1 MAGARC
7 RATLAEDRADRPLD
21 PGDRGSDRR
30 GLSAVRHGAGDR
42 LARSRPDQFF
52 LGRGGRRIRVGVDD
66 DDRRR
71 HRDWRTRP
79 FHLAGADA
87 SLADA
92 GAARD
97 PCRDASLDRRV
108 WRARRL
114 VWGEAG
120 DRQQPA
126 DLAGLGAQS
135 RLALCGASGR
145 RRAHRALWSR
155 SRVRAAAA
163 TGCLS
168 RLGRSGC
175 GERLIMLLA
184 STGLLFA
191 FLVAFSMPIVFALG
205 AAAILGLVLGGYSL
219 EMLASSLIGASQNW
233 ILLAIPSF
241 IFAGTVMERCGMS
254 NALVD
259 LARALVGWLR
269 GGLGMSVIV
278 VSYFFS
284 DICGSKM
291 AEVSALGSTLM
302 PPLRRAGY
310 RSADGA
316 SLIASGTAM
325 GMLVPPA
332 IFMIVIGE
340 VTNVSVAALFLA
352 GFIPAAVIGV
362 CLCALVAIQ
371 AHLLGWPKVTRPSL
385 AFLLHSLRQA
395 AVPLVIPLVIL
406 GGFYLGAFTATEA
419 GAIVA
424 LYSLLAARL
433 YYRNLSWR
441 EIVGIGYE
449 SAVLTAVVIFL
460 LAVATIFQ
468 YLMGVTGVPLLLG
481 ELLRPLESAHWL
493 FLVGVAL
500 ITMVFGMVLEGLP
513 AAVVLIPVVFPI
525 AMRLGINPIHFDIVQ
540 TAAVGIGLFLP
551 PMGVGLL
558 MALKFA
564 DVSVGQHA
572 RGYWPYV
579 LALLIGLML
588 IICLPELS
596 LAIPRSAGF
605 VR

>member
-1 MAGARC
+1 
-7 RATLAEDRADRPLD
+7 
-21 PGDRGSDRR
+21 
-30 GLSAVRHGAGDR
+30 
-42 LARSRPDQFF
+42 
-52 LGRGGRRIRVGVDD
+52 
-66 DDRRR
+66 
-71 HRDWRTRP
+71 
-79 FHLAGADA
+79 
-87 SLADA
+87 
-92 GAARD
+92 
-97 PCRDASLDRRV
+97 
-108 WRARRL
+108 
-114 VWGEAG
+114 
-120 DRQQPA
+120 
-126 DLAGLGAQS
+126 
-135 RLALCGASGR
+135 
-145 RRAHRALWSR
+145 
-155 SRVRAAAA
+155 
-163 TGCLS
+163 
-168 RLGRSGC
+168 
-175 GERLIMLLA
+175 MLLA
-184 STGLLFA
+184 TVAIVFAVLILL
-191 FLVAFSMPIVFALG
+191 SMPIVFALG
-205 AAAILGLVLGGYSL
+205 VAGIAGLWIGGYPMQQL
-219 EMLASSLIGASQNW
+219 SSALVSGSQSW
-233 ILLAIPSF
+233 VLLAIPSF
-241 IFAGTVMERCGMS
+241 IFAGTLMERCGMS
-254 NALVD
+254 HALVD

-302 PPLRRAGY
+302 PPLKRAGY
-310 RSADGA
+310 SAEDSA

-340 VTNVSVAALFLA
+340 VTNTSVVALFLA
-352 GFIPAAVIGV
+352 GFIPAAVIGM
-362 CLCALVAIQ
+362 CLCLLVLIQ
-371 AHLLGWPKVTRPSL
+371 AHLLGWPKDTRPSWR
-385 AFLLHSLRQA
+385 FLLRSLRDA
-395 AVPLVIPLVIL
+395 SVPLVIPLVIL

-419 GAIVA
+419 GAVVA

-433 YYRNLSWR
+433 YYRNLGWG
-441 EIVGIGYE
+441 EIARIGYD

-468 YLMGVTGVPLLLG
+468 YLMGVTGVPVLLG
-481 ELLRPLESAHWL
+481 ELLKPLESAHWL
-493 FLVGVAL
+493 FLLGVAL
-500 ITMVFGMVLEGLP
+500 ITMLFGMVLEGLP

-564 DVSVGQHA
+564 EASVGEHA

-596 LAIPRSAGF
+596 LMIPRSAGF